1 MLPHAYKWPTA
12 EAYEDGLRAVYERG
26 EDGPPPSLPPSPPAA
41 TGAMA
46 KVLGMLE
53 KEAVRVLDGGK
64 EGGGGAGINDL
75 AITPIE

>member
-1 MLPHAYKWPTA
+1 
-12 EAYEDGLRAVYERG
+12 
-26 EDGPPPSLPPSPPAA
+26 
-41 TGAMA
+41 MA